1 MEGSS
6 DQPKPPLCSSPGR
19 EPGGT
24 GREPWPQTDHL
35 WELDV
40 RKAGD
45 EGLAEPRQLLQQ
57 ALIVLFYQ
65 LVLLLDGL

>member
-1 MEGSS
+1 M
-6 DQPKPPLCSSPGR
+6 
-19 EPGGT
+19 

-40 RKAGD
+40 CKAGD
-45 EGLAEPRQLLQQ
+45 EGLAEPCQLLQQ

>member
-1 MEGSS
+1 M
-6 DQPKPPLCSSPGR
+6 
-19 EPGGT
+19 

-57 ALIVLFYQ
+57 AIIVLFYQ